1 MATAKPA
8 RSSSHRWR
16 KPNSKTKGA
25 HGLWALFVLLFHN
38 QNLWL
43 FHKQK
48 SESERQKNQGI
59 GKSSNSLIFLGS
71 SRGGGGLR
79 SAFEPENCLGI
90 NFYYG
95 LLVKKAWMEAV
106 GMKVTR
112 ELRKLTT
119 TQTEM
124 ARVLGISQ
132 QRVSQLLQEE
142 VMAVDDDGGLLVV
155 ESLKNFYKLRKG
167 PASSGEEPDYM
178 EEKALH
184 ERVKREIAELKLA
197 KMENSVYD
205 AKTVELVMTEQLS
218 NLRTQLLG
226 LPSKLAPIIEGK
238 SKEEIYETMTREI
251 EEKLMELS
259 EYTPEL
265 FTEEFVEDDDE
276 EVE

>member
-1 MATAKPA
+1 
-8 RSSSHRWR
+8 
-16 KPNSKTKGA
+16 
-25 HGLWALFVLLFHN
+25 
-38 QNLWL
+38 
-43 FHKQK
+43 
-48 SESERQKNQGI
+48 
-59 GKSSNSLIFLGS
+59 
-71 SRGGGGLR
+71 
-79 SAFEPENCLGI
+79 
-90 NFYYG
+90 
-95 LLVKKAWMEAV
+95 MEDA

-142 VMAVDDDGGLLVV
+142 VMTVDDDGGLLVV
-155 ESLKNFYKLRKG
+155 ESLKNFYKLRDGKALDG
-167 PASSGEEPDYM
+167 NEPNYM
-178 EEKALH
+178 AEKALH

-226 LPSKLAPIIEGK
+226 LPSKLAPILEEKGK
-238 SKEEIYETMTREI
+238 DEIYETMTREI

-259 EYTPEL
+259 EYTPDL